1 VYFLGSSSPYG
12 NYNYSDVRV
21 ARGSFVRLKT
31 VALTYSLPGHL
42 TKSIGINNSSLTFTG
57 NNLWLMFADKKLKGQ
72 DPEFAN
78 SGGVGSPVF
87 TQLSLALKI
96 GF

>member
-1 VYFLGSSSPYG
+1 
-12 NYNYSDVRV
+12 VRV

-31 VALTYSLPGHL
+31 LALTYSLPGYL